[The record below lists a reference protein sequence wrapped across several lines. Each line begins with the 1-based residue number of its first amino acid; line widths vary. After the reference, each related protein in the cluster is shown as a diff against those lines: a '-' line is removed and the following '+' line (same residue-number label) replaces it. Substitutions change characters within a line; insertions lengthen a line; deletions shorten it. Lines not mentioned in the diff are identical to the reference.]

1 MFTLTRTRLALLIV
15 AVALLV
21 PAVAVASHVFD
32 DVDDGRF
39 FAGPVEWAATN
50 GITTGTTATTFEP
63 DRGVTRGE
71 SVTFLKRYH
80 DNIVTPALPERYH
93 ALVDSTGAAQ
103 PGTSPGVSITKGN
116 PGIFDVEFPP
126 DDIRDCAWQATVVL
140 GSEEEVTEVPPTP
153 PSAGV
158 TIGQDFDSLGG
169 IGFDQVVDPD
179 SILVRTWLLVDGSP
193 LDAPFHLS
201 VEC

>member
-93 ALVDSTGAAQ
+93 ALVDATGAAQ
-103 PGTSPGVSITKGN
+103 PGTSPGVSITKVN
-116 PGIFDVEFPP
+116 AGIFEVEFPP
-126 DDIRDCAWQATVVL
+126 DDIRGCVWQATVVL
-140 GSEEEVTEVPPTP
+140 GSQEDFVFVPLEP
-153 PSAGV
+153 PSAAV
-158 TIGQDFDSLGG
+158 TIGQDFDAPGG
-169 IGFDQVVDPD
+169 PAVGDDVDPD
-179 SILVRTWLLVDGSP
+179 SIRVRTWSLFDGSP

>member
-15 AVALLV
+15 VMVAVV
-21 PAVAVASHVFD
+21 PAAAMATHVFG

-39 FAGPVEWAATN
+39 FAGPVEWAASN
-50 GITTGTTATTFEP
+50 DITTGTSATTFEP

-93 ALVDSTGAAQ
+93 ALVDATGVTE
-103 PGTSPGVSITKGN
+103 PGTSSGVSVTKGGV
-116 PGIFDVEFPP
+116 GIFEVEFPP
-126 DDIRDCAWQATVVL
+126 DDIRGCVWQATVVL
-140 GSEEEVTEVPPTP
+140 GSQEDVIEVPPTP
-153 PSAGV
+153 PSAAV
-158 TIGQDFDSLGG
+158 TIGQDFDPPGG
-169 IGFDQVVDPD
+169 IGFGQVVDPD
-179 SILVRTWLLVDGSP
+179 STLVRTWLLLDGSP
-193 LDAPFHLS
+193 ADQPFHLT